1 MKYIYGIAARLRA
14 LRSMANTRVASRAS
28 SPGRAPIPDNC
39 EDWPF
44 LMYLSL
50 PNYETDAS
58 GYPRVA
64 AKHPDPGQPKE
75 E

>member
-1 MKYIYGIAARLRA
+1 MSAALFLRLME
-14 LRSMANTRVASRAS
+14 STRVASFVNSWRNRK
-28 SPGRAPIPDNC
+28 PPIPDNC

-44 LMYLSL
+44 LQYLSL
-50 PNYETDAS
+50 PNYDVDRT